1 MLRTSLLATSLLA
14 TSLSASPK
22 KPVLAIID
30 SGIDYKHE
38 QLSDQIWIN
47 PKDSNFN
54 DFDEDLNGFPDDV
67 YGWNFFANSPDVIDY
82 KYIRLYSPEITR
94 FFEIQAAAVSGT
106 ATQEDLDW
114 AKGVAQ
120 DQAFISKLMTFGN
133 FVHGTH
139 VAGISESISQNSDI
153 LAIKL
158 MPTENPLF
166 GMQQEILRAAEEGK
180 SLNWIVKQIVKGGL
194 FAFAKIQASLFH
206 EIGKYVNSHDV
217 DVVNGSFG
225 IGPAQA
231 KAILVPL
238 LTLANGGNM
247 PPQETVD
254 EMMRFFLQRTN
265 AEQLKLANASKATLF
280 VFAAGNDG
288 LSNDIFPTA
297 PASMDHPRRLSVAA
311 VFENGQLAPFSN
323 FGESVD
329 VAAPGVAIKSAVPDD
344 RYMKLSGTSQA
355 APLVAGVAS
364 EIKAINP
371 TLTATQ
377 IKQIILATVDVKTHL
392 KGKVASSGVINPD
405 RAFEAARLS
414 SALDIEEAIEE
425 AKLSISDIERPR
437 SAVLGSD
444 LPFISIQPSFYKL

>member
-1 MLRTSLLATSLLA
+1 MLRKSMLATSLLA

-38 QLSDQIWIN
+38 QLNDQIWIN

-54 DFDEDLNGFPDDV
+54 NFDEDMNGFPDDV

-82 KYIRLYSPEITR
+82 KYIRLYSPEILR
-94 FFEIQAAAVSGT
+94 FFEVQADAVSGT

-114 AKGVAQ
+114 AKSVVQ
-120 DQAFISKLMTFGN
+120 DQDFIGKLMTFGN
-133 FVHGTH
+133 FIHGTH
-139 VAGISESISQNSDI
+139 VAGISESVSQSSDI

-166 GMQQEILRAAEEGK
+166 GMKQEILRAAEEGK
-180 SLNWIVKQIVKGGL
+180 SLNWIVTQIVKGGL
-194 FAFAKIQASLFH
+194 FAFAKVQASLFH

-231 KAILVPL
+231 KALLLPL
-238 LTLANGGNM
+238 LTLANGGST
-247 PPQETVD
+247 PPQSTVD

-265 AEQLKLANASKATLF
+265 AEQLKLANASKGTLF

-311 VFENGQLAPFSN
+311 VFENGELAPFSN
-323 FGESVD
+323 FGTSVD
-329 VAAPGVAIKSAVPDD
+329 VAAPGVAIASAVPDD

-364 EIKAINP
+364 EMKAINP
-371 TLTATQ
+371 ALSAIE
-377 IKQIILATVDVKTHL
+377 IKSIILATVDVKSHL
-392 KGKVASSGVINPD
+392 KGKVASSGIINPE
-405 RAFEAARLS
+405 RAFQAARLS
-414 SALDIEEAIEE
+414 TTLSLEEAIAE
-425 AKLSISDIERPR
+425 AMLSVSDIERPR
-437 SAVLGSD
+437 SVVLGSD
-444 LPFISIQPSFYKL
+444 LPFISVQPSLFK